1 MSLTKIEIIE
11 SAYEHLGISKKD
23 CAAAVESLFEVI
35 KDELGKG
42 NGVMISGFGKWTV
55 RAKKERKG
63 RNPKTGKEMVISGRK
78 VVTFKC
84 STRLRDAVQA

>member
-1 MSLTKIEIIE
+1 VSLTKIEITE
-11 SAYEHLGISKKD
+11 SVYEHLGFSKKD
-23 CAAAVESLFEVI
+23 SMTAVDSLFEII

-42 NGVMISGFGKWTV
+42 SDVKISGFGKWSV
-55 RAKKERKG
+55 REKQPRKG
-63 RNPKTGKEMVISGRK
+63 RNPKTGEELIISSRK